1 MDILTKM
8 NRIEYIY
15 INLKLFPLDLKIY
28 RTEFQM
34 KFLWGSKGSLAPAF
48 ERHTKL
54 EQILSLMAEKFC
66 GGSNL
71 TLNGSA

>member
-1 MDILTKM
+1 MVFE
-8 NRIEYIY
+8 NA
-15 INLKLFPLDLKIY
+15 FCVSC

-34 KFLWGSKGSLAPAF
+34 KFLWGSKGSMAPAV

-66 GGSNL
+66 GSSNF
-71 TLNGSA
+71 TLNGDHSMEQNYAQIQ

>member
-1 MDILTKM
+1 
-8 NRIEYIY
+8 
-15 INLKLFPLDLKIY
+15 
-28 RTEFQM
+28 M
-34 KFLWGSKGSLAPAF
+34 KFLWGSKGSLASAF

-71 TLNGSA
+71 KLNGGMHNNA